1 MGHSGDP
8 RPQSLGRKDHT
19 LGHCGL
25 GLGGTVATPSHWHGR
40 GSTFNV
46 QLEYSFVSILSA
58 REIVDCPR
66 RTRNG
71 IPVGPHVGRFRSH
84 SSTFNVQP
92 PLPPRISSI
101 VYIPNLVRLIV
112 VDGRTTQVAP
122 LSRCNHQIAPFVNVH
137 VRVIGGYAALVRLGR
152 LKYNAAQLTSNH
164 GVDSL
169 PAKIFIRGVFHCNI
183 IPTGSKYANS
193 GFSSPVFYFSSFFSI
208 ALLTFLSPFISLLIS
223 LSATVHQYVAY
234 SMPLKSPGVNA
245 YHLSK
250 HVVLPQ
256 T

>member
-112 VDGRTTQVAP
+112 VDGRTTQVAS
-122 LSRCNHQIAPFVNVH
+122 LSRCNHRLPRSSMYMSESSVDIRLRAPWPTQIQCS
-137 VRVIGGYAALVRLGR
+137 AAHFEPWSR
-152 LKYNAAQLTSNH
+152 Q
-164 GVDSL
+164 
-169 PAKIFIRGVFHCNI
+169 P
-183 IPTGSKYANS
+183 
-193 GFSSPVFYFSSFFSI
+193 SSED
-208 ALLTFLSPFISLLIS
+208 L
-223 LSATVHQYVAY
+223 H
-234 SMPLKSPGVNA
+234 
-245 YHLSK
+245 
-250 HVVLPQ
+250 
-256 T
+256 

>member
-1 MGHSGDP
+1 MGG
-8 RPQSLGRKDHT
+8 RPKSRPCPDVIIDCPVRQCT
-19 LGHCGL
+19 C
-25 GLGGTVATPSHWHGR
+25 PSHLW
-40 GSTFNV
+40 
-46 QLEYSFVSILSA
+46 ISA
-58 REIVDCPR
+58 
-66 RTRNG
+66 
-71 IPVGPHVGRFRSH
+71 F
-84 SSTFNVQP
+84 
-92 PLPPRISSI
+92 
-101 VYIPNLVRLIV
+101 
-112 VDGRTTQVAP
+112 
-122 LSRCNHQIAPFVNVH
+122 
-137 VRVIGGYAALVRLGR
+137 VRLGR

-208 ALLTFLSPFISLLIS
+208 SLLTFLSPFISLPIS
-223 LSATVHQYVAY
+223 LSATFHQYVAY